1 MVLTDNSL
9 IKVET
14 LIKGMTYLTGVIGVL
29 SVFRYLD
36 YLYVFLFLAV
46 FLFSIYLE
54 YREAFFIP
62 RWVLNF
68 MSLAV
73 IAASFLRI
81 NPDDF
86 GMQMVEALILLLA
99 IKFLE
104 TKKVR
109 DYMQIYAIT
118 VFLLAGSALMSIDII
133 FLLYFAGLIFII
145 TVAIIMLTY
154 YSHDNNLLLEKKIA
168 TKIILKS
175 LMLPLISIP
184 ATVLMFIVLPRTN
197 YPLADFLNRS
207 DTARSGF
214 SDNVQLGDISSIQRD
229 ASIIFR
235 ANMERVSDDTLYWR
249 GLVMDHFDGSS
260 WRVLRK
266 SESRLS
272 DNLKKSAIRQ
282 TIYLEPYGSRYLMAL
297 DKPVAIALK
306 NATSYRDLTF
316 SLPAN
321 IERRLR
327 YEALS
332 VISDFIHE
340 EGVDTG
346 AYLQL
351 PAKMSPEIT
360 SLARELASNQES
372 KREITEAVLSFFLS
386 EGRFKYSLENL
397 PITKKPLEDFLFK
410 HRYGNCEYFASAMA
424 VLLRAAGVPSR
435 VVGGYRG
442 GYYNG
447 VGGYY
452 LVSQENAHVWVEAY
466 IENGRWIRLD
476 PTPAG
481 IENFVFS
488 KMKGPLFKV
497 RLFFDSLN
505 YYWNAVVINYNFQK
519 QVVLLSKLR
528 LAIKTPAIKISLN
541 KTEALKYMLV
551 LSAVFSIIAI
561 IYLLVFRRSSHEER
575 LIARFLREMEK
586 NGYKKNKAEGLEE
599 FIAKID
605 DTALRT
611 RAEGFVSEFERLY
624 YKDKKLTGYDIRR
637 LKKLLKK
644 TV

>member
-1 MVLTDNSL
+1 MGPTDNPL

-14 LIKGMTYLTGVIGVL
+14 LIKGLTYLAGVLGFL

-36 YLYVFLFLAV
+36 YLYAFLFLAV
-46 FLFSIYLE
+46 FFFSIYLE

-62 RWVLNF
+62 RWALNI

-73 IAASFLRI
+73 VVASFFRI

-86 GMQMVEALILLLA
+86 GLQMVEALILLLA

-104 TKKVR
+104 AKKVR
-109 DYMQIYAIT
+109 DYMQIYTIT

-154 YSHDNNLLLEKKIA
+154 YSHDHKMLLEKKIA
-168 TKIILKS
+168 AKIMLKS

-184 ATVLMFIVLPRTN
+184 ATALMFIVLPRTN
-197 YPLADFLNRS
+197 YPLADFLNRAE
-207 DTARSGF
+207 TARSGF
-214 SDNVQLGDISSIQRD
+214 TDNVQLGDVSSIQRD

-235 ANMERVSDDTLYWR
+235 ANMERVSDDNLYWR
-249 GLVMDHFDGSS
+249 GLVMDYFDGSS
-260 WRVLRK
+260 WRVMRR
-266 SESRLS
+266 SEFRLS
-272 DNLKKSAIRQ
+272 DKLKQAAIKQ

-306 NATSYRDLTF
+306 GVTSYRDLTF

-327 YEALS
+327 YEAFS

-340 EGVDTG
+340 EGADREI
-346 AYLQL
+346 YLQL
-351 PAKMSPEIT
+351 PGKLAPEIT
-360 SLARELASNQES
+360 TLAGELTADKENA
-372 KREITEAVLSFFLS
+372 REITEALLRFFLS
-386 EGRFKYSLENL
+386 GGRFKYSLENL

-424 VLLRAAGVPSR
+424 ALLRAAKVPAR

-442 GYYNG
+442 GYYNE

-466 IENGRWIRLD
+466 LENGRWIRLD

-481 IENFVFS
+481 IENFNFS

-519 QVVLLSKLR
+519 QVALLSKLR
-528 LAIKTPAIKISLN
+528 LAIKKPAIKISLN
-541 KTEALKYMLV
+541 KTEALKYVLG
-551 LSAVFSIIAI
+551 LSAIFSLITC
-561 IYLLVFRRSSHEER
+561 IYFLVFRRRSYEER
-575 LIARFLREMEK
+575 LMAGFLREMEK

-599 FIAKID
+599 FISKMGD
-605 DTALRT
+605 NTLRT
-611 RAEGFVSEFERLY
+611 RAERFVAEFESLY
-624 YKDKKLTGYDIRR
+624 YKDKKMTRDDMRR
-637 LKKLLKK
+637 LKKMLHKK
-644 TV
+644 R